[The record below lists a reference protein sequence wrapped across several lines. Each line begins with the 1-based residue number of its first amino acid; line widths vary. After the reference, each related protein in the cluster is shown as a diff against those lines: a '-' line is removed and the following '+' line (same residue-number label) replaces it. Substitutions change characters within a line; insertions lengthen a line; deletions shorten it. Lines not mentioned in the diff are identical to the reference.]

1 MSTENDNVGILKD
14 LNDITDHEETRLE
27 YIEAI
32 KEKLESMPEF
42 KIEIDSEELKKKA
55 QEALDAI
62 EKEKIKQETE
72 SKLTHV

>member
-32 KEKLESMPEF
+32 KEKLKTVYDPELP
-42 KIEIDSEELKKKA
+42 IDIYQLLSL
-55 QEALDAI
+55 I
-62 EKEKIKQETE
+62 HI
-72 SKLTHV
+72 